1 MNRPEYF
8 IGVDIAS
15 ATFTATVLSSPTQ
28 VVVLGEELPN
38 TPDGF
43 AGFVTDLQARQIS
56 PDNCIVVMEA
66 TGVYGER
73 LCYFLHSK
81 GYAVAVEPPRE
92 VKKAFHSK
100 RKNDAVDSQ
109 QIAEYGYRFFDTL
122 RFWGPKADVLQQI
135 AALLTSRE
143 QFTKQLTADKNALRA
158 LKRKAVQTP
167 LANRLFEKNIRR
179 LHKDIQ
185 AIDQAIEELIRQDPT
200 LRKNAGLVNSVPGV
214 GLLLTANLMVIT
226 SGFNNHLKPRSLAA
240 YLGICPYEHESGSS
254 VHTKP
259 RSDRYGNG
267 KARKLLHL
275 AARSTATH
283 KHNFRAYYLRKLAEG
298 KPKRVALNNIA
309 NRLLRII
316 CAVLRDGAPYC
327 ETHRSVHPALVA

>member
-1 MNRPEYF
+1 MRAKANFRL
-8 IGVDIAS
+8 VDV
-15 ATFTATVLSSPTQ
+15 FD
-28 VVVLGEELPN
+28 LP
-38 TPDGF
+38 
-43 AGFVTDLQARQIS
+43 DLQREIVLYLARNGPADAATLAQDTGLD
-56 PDNCIVVMEA
+56 PD
-66 TGVYGER
+66 
-73 LCYFLHSK
+73 
-81 GYAVAVEPPRE
+81 E
-92 VKKAFHSK
+92 V
-100 RKNDAVDSQ
+100 
-109 QIAEYGYRFFDTL
+109 
-122 RFWGPKADVLQQI
+122 
-135 AALLTSRE
+135 
-143 QFTKQLTADKNALRA
+143 KNALRA